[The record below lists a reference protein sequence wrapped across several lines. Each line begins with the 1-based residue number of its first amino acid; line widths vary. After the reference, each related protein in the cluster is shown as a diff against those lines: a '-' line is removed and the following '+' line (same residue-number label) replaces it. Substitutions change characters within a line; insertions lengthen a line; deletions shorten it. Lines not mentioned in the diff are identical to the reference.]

1 MDAIELSERIKK
13 GENIRTEFK
22 ENLPDN
28 EALARSIVCFANA
41 DGGQLI
47 IGVDNSGS
55 IAGIQNLDEAM
66 RIIDDVAFNRCEP
79 AISILQE
86 TVEIDDKCIL
96 VISVPKGEQRPY
108 RTRSGFYYIRSGN
121 RCRQA
126 SWDEVRRLYQVSE
139 SIFYDES
146 PVNRASIVNLDLYYF
161 MDFLEKYL
169 DISPEE
175 GLVEVY
181 LKNLRII
188 TDDKKPTL
196 AGLLF
201 FGRNPQQFIYHSKII
216 AAYISGTDIAIPPYD
231 KKDLEGRIPDILDN
245 AVRYLKLYLREEHII
260 KGIESELYPELH
272 EVVLR
277 EAVVNAIAHRDYTI
291 SASIR
296 ILIFDDRVE
305 IRTPGKLPN
314 TVTIDYMKMGCHVLR
329 NPTIYNL
336 LYKTGV
342 VTDTGSGIRRIIKLT
357 KQSTGKE
364 VSLKVTDGEFVLTLP
379 RKNDKSL

>member
-126 SWDEVRRLYQVSE
+126 SWDEVRRLYQISE
-139 SIFYDES
+139 SVFYDES
-146 PVNRASIVNLDLYYF
+146 PINRASIANLDLYYF
-161 MDFLEKYL
+161 VDFLEKYL

-175 GLVEVY
+175 GLIEVY
-181 LKNLRII
+181 LRNLRII
-188 TDDKKPTL
+188 TDDKSPTF

-216 AAYISGTDIAIPPYD
+216 AAYIPGTDIAIPPYD

-245 AVRYLKLYLREEHII
+245 AIRYLKLYLREEHII
-260 KGIESELYPELH
+260 KGIESELYPE
-272 EVVLR
+272 
-277 EAVVNAIAHRDYTI
+277 
-291 SASIR
+291 
-296 ILIFDDRVE
+296 F
-305 IRTPGKLPN
+305 P
-314 TVTIDYMKMGCHVLR
+314 
-329 NPTIYNL
+329 
-336 LYKTGV
+336 
-342 VTDTGSGIRRIIKLT
+342 
-357 KQSTGKE
+357 
-364 VSLKVTDGEFVLTLP
+364 FVLTLP
-379 RKNDKSL
+379 RKNDRSL